1 MDQWFP
7 MSEQDLP
14 SAPVDGD
21 VETDQDEKNEKKSSR
36 ALALWA
42 YLAPLITFVLIIG
55 VWYFISYVRMDAVRR
70 RTALPAPH
78 TVFEDGLLVWEDRR
92 GLKPILEA
100 LLVTSRVALIGLGIS
115 IAIGVLLAIAMN
127 TAKWAER
134 SIFPYAVIIQVTPI
148 LALVPLIRNWY
159 GFGIP
164 ARVVVCVLIAIF
176 PVITNTLFGLQSAK
190 EGHHDLFT
198 LHHAS
203 RLTRLWRLEMPGAM
217 PAFLTGLRIAAG
229 GSVIG
234 AVVGDFFFRQGQIG
248 VGRLIDNYQ
257 KDTRIPEL
265 FTATIVA
272 CLFGIIIFLLVGW
285 ISSRTLR
292 HWHESAR
299 HYS

>member
-1 MDQWFP
+1 
-7 MSEQDLP
+7 MSEADHEIEPAL
-14 SAPVDGD
+14 SEVDS
-21 VETDQDEKNEKKSSR
+21 DEDEDEAR
-36 ALALWA
+36 RGAAAWT
-42 YLAPLITFVLIIG
+42 YLAPLITLILIIG
-55 VWYFISYVRMDAVRR
+55 AWYFISYVRMDAVRR

-78 TVFEDGLLVWEDRR
+78 TVFEDGLLVWEDRK

-115 IAIGVLLAIAMN
+115 IAIGVILAIVMN

-203 RLTRLWRLEMPGAM
+203 WLTRLWRLEMPGAM
-217 PAFLTGLRIAAG
+217 PAFLTGMRIAAG

-234 AVVGDFFFRQGQIG
+234 AVVGDFFFRQGEIG
-248 VGRLIDNYQ
+248 LGRLIDNYQ

-272 CLFGIIIFLLVGW
+272 CLFGIAIFLIVGW
-285 ISSRTLR
+285 ISNRTLK

-299 HYS
+299 NYT

>member
-1 MDQWFP
+1 
-7 MSEQDLP
+7 MSEP
-14 SAPVDGD
+14 VSGSEPVDSP
-21 VETDQDEKNEKKSSR
+21 VETDDEEGKSR
-36 ALALWA
+36 KGAALWT

-55 VWYFISYVRMDAVRR
+55 VWYLISYGRMDAVRR

-78 TVFEDGLLVWEDRR
+78 TVIEDGLLVWEDRK

-115 IAIGVLLAIAMN
+115 IAIGVLLAIVMN

-159 GFGIP
+159 GFGIT

-198 LHHAS
+198 LHHAGWF
-203 RLTRLWRLEMPGAM
+203 TRLWRLEMPGAM
-217 PAFLTGLRIAAG
+217 PAFLTGMRIAAG

-234 AVVGDFFFRQGQIG
+234 AVVGDFFFRQGEIG
-248 VGRLIDNYQ
+248 LGRLIDNYQ

-272 CLFGIIIFLLVGW
+272 CLFGIAIFLIVGW
-285 ISSRTLR
+285 ISNRTLK

-299 HYS
+299 VT

>member
-1 MDQWFP
+1 MT
-7 MSEQDLP
+7 EQP
-14 SAPVDGD
+14 SGAEPVDGD
-21 VETDQDEKNEKKSSR
+21 FEVETDAEVNKSSKGMGV
-36 ALALWA
+36 WA

-78 TVFEDGLLVWEDRR
+78 TVFEDGLLVWEDRK

-115 IAIGVLLAIAMN
+115 IAIGVVLAIVMN

-198 LHHAS
+198 LHHAGW
-203 RLTRLWRLEMPGAM
+203 LTRLWRLEMPGAM

-234 AVVGDFFFRQGQIG
+234 AVVGDFFFRQGEIG
-248 VGRLIDNYQ
+248 LGRLIDNYQ

-272 CLFGIIIFLLVGW
+272 CLFGIAIFLIVGW
-285 ISSRTLR
+285 ISNRTLK

-299 HYS
+299 NYT